1 MTLLTLTVLTWLTSS
16 SAQALADVRTGPID
30 MSLAEMAD
38 RYCVGPDGDH
48 RMTWMLAEQD
58 GFVSLGPEDVPQSGI
73 PGIQN
78 DVLRGLRLR
87 IEGTEFRL
95 LTAANRVVAADQGT
109 TYFRRCWVSSSRA
122 DRRRVDAEFQREF
135 ATRGFR
141 VGPVRMFAW
150 IPRPDGS
157 LEPVSRRV
165 YMRQGNELARTQGLR
180 QLTTRQYEDGVFIGY
195 ASPRDEATYR
205 GFDWRGPDPVP
216 RPD

>member
-1 MTLLTLTVLTWLTSS
+1 MLTLWLSIVWI
-16 SAQALADVRTGPID
+16 AGGGADVTPQD
-30 MSLAEMAD
+30 APQSLAAMAEQ
-38 RYCVGPDGDH
+38 YCVGPDGDH
-48 RMTWMLAEQD
+48 RLTWSRIRDD
-58 GFVSLGPEDVPQSGI
+58 GFRPI
-73 PGIQN
+73 PSDSVEGLN
-78 DVLRGLRLR
+78 LRGSVASALRGFER
-87 IEGTEFRL
+87 IEDGRQYRV
-95 LTAANRVVAADQGT
+95 LTSSGLMFMPDQGT
-109 TYFRRCWVSSSRA
+109 TYYRWCWVSSSRA
-122 DRRRVDAEFQREF
+122 DRGRVDAELQ
-135 ATRGFR
+135 ALLSTRGFR

>member
-1 MTLLTLTVLTWLTSS
+1 
-16 SAQALADVRTGPID
+16 
-30 MSLAEMAD
+30 
-38 RYCVGPDGDH
+38 
-48 RMTWMLAEQD
+48 MTWTRAQQD
-58 GFVSLGPEDVPQSGI
+58 GFLSLRPEDVPRPGL
-73 PGIQN
+73 PGIH
-78 DVLRGLRLR
+78 DDTLRGYRHVSADKELR
-87 IEGTEFRL
+87 I
-95 LTAANRVVAADQGT
+95 LTAATWIQSPDQGT
-109 TYFRRCWVSSSRA
+109 TYYRWCWVSSSRA
-122 DRRRVDAEFQREF
+122 DRRRVDAEFQRQF
-135 ATRGFR
+135 STRGFR

>member
-1 MTLLTLTVLTWLTSS
+1 MLLPGLWLTVVLEIAGGASLVA
-16 SAQALADVRTGPID
+16 AQEAPP
-30 MSLAEMAD
+30 SLVEMANH
-38 RYCVGPDGDH
+38 YCVGPDGDH
-48 RMTWMLAEQD
+48 RLTWARIEAD
-58 GFVSLGPEDVPQSGI
+58 GFQPIAREAVEGLY
-73 PGIQN
+73 
-78 DVLRGLRLR
+78 LRGSLASALRGFEKS
-87 IEGTEFRL
+87 EGDHVYRV
-95 LTAANRVVAADQGT
+95 LTSSGRVFGANQGT
-109 TYFRRCWVSSSRA
+109 TFYRWCWVSSSRD
-122 DRRRVDAEFQREF
+122 DRRRVDDEFQREF

-216 RPD
+216 RSD

>member
-1 MTLLTLTVLTWLTSS
+1 M
-16 SAQALADVRTGPID
+16 
-30 MSLAEMAD
+30 AEH
-38 RYCVGPDGDH
+38 YCVGPDGDH
-48 RMTWMLAEQD
+48 RLTWARLEAD
-58 GFVSLGPEDVPQSGI
+58 GLQPIAPEAVEDLH
-73 PGIQN
+73 
-78 DVLRGLRLR
+78 LRGSVAIGLRGFEKTEEGREYRVLTSSGR
-87 IEGTEFRL
+87 ISSG
-95 LTAANRVVAADQGT
+95 DQGT
-109 TYFRRCWVSSSRA
+109 TYYRWCWVASSLE

-157 LEPVSRRV
+157 LEPVPRRV
-165 YMRQGNELARTQGLR
+165 YMRQGHELARTQGLR

>member
-1 MTLLTLTVLTWLTSS
+1 MSPLTLMILTWLTSAG
-16 SAQALADVRTGPID
+16 AQALAGVNSSPMD
-30 MSLAEMAD
+30 MSLAEMAH

-48 RMTWMLAEQD
+48 RMTWMRAEQD
-58 GFVSLGPEDVPQSGI
+58 GFVSLGPEDVPRSGI
-73 PGIQN
+73 PGIQD
-78 DVLRGLRLR
+78 DVLRGLRR
-87 IEGTEFRL
+87 QTGGTEFRV
-95 LTAANRVVAADQGT
+95 LTAANRVIANDQGT
-109 TYFRRCWVSSSRA
+109 TFFRRCWVSSSRD
-122 DRRRVDAEFQREF
+122 DRRRVDAEFQRVF

-216 RPD
+216 RPQ